1 MVTQTKYCIPLPEV
15 FNNKL
20 SKRIILKTGGWEF
33 IGKNRRFL
41 KRTQIT
47 PEICRTLQYS
57 PMGSFL
63 RNATSRT

>member
-1 MVTQTKYCIPLPEV
+1 M
-15 FNNKL
+15 

-41 KRTQIT
+41 KSTQIT
-47 PEICRTLQYS
+47 PEICPTLQYS

>member
-1 MVTQTKYCIPLPEV
+1 MVTQTKHCIPLPEV
-15 FNNKL
+15 FNNK
-20 SKRIILKTGGWEF
+20 RIIVKTGGWEF

-47 PEICRTLQYS
+47 PEICPTLQYS